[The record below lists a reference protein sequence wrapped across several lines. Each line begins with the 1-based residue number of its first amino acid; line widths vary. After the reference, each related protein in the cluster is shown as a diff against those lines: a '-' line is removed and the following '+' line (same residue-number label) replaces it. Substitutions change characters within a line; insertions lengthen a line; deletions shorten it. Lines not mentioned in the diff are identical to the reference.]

1 MSAEVERES
10 IEATVEQENLALK
23 EYRNFLPSKI
33 KKDIWSSKFLLFV
46 ERPIG
51 FF

>member
-1 MSAEVERES
+1 MSAEVES
-10 IEATVEQENLALK
+10 GSTHSTVEEENLALK